1 MANSVVQIKRSNTS
15 ATASNLA
22 FGELAYSLVS
32 NNLFI
37 GTDSN
42 TVIKIGGA
50 SDSQV
55 VNVTA
60 GTLKNGAALVVNS
73 TGGVDTLTV
82 QDLSIGSNV
91 SANQLA
97 ITQNVTANILS
108 SNTGNFTDV
117 SIANTLTVNG
127 SITLRGDNINLG
139 DGGDVISLG
148 ATVNDNIIPT
158 TTKTFNLGSSSQQ
171 FEMLFANQ
179 VTVNAAPTSDFLV
192 ANKKYVD
199 DQIADLQEQL
209 ANTTAPKTTVSKVFD
224 SAKNPIR
231 GPNAEFTIL
240 SADCATSDS
249 AAAIFT

>member
-50 SDSQV
+50 SDSQL

-97 ITQNVTANILS
+97 ITQNVTANIFT
-108 SNTGNFTDV
+108 SNTVT
-117 SIANTLTVNG
+117 AVNG
-127 SITLRGDNINLG
+127 L
-139 DGGDVISLG
+139 SL
-148 ATVNDNIIPT
+148 IHI
-158 TTKTFNLGSSSQQ
+158 
-171 FEMLFANQ
+171 
-179 VTVNAAPTSDFLV
+179 
-192 ANKKYVD
+192 
-199 DQIADLQEQL
+199 
-209 ANTTAPKTTVSKVFD
+209 
-224 SAKNPIR
+224 
-231 GPNAEFTIL
+231 
-240 SADCATSDS
+240 
-249 AAAIFT
+249 